1 MLETYCKVRLFVATS
16 DGSAIATDDR
26 RFSTP
31 PTTDEYERLL
41 FEEISFTDFDCYIW
55 QEIQYIIAA
64 LDWFA
69 SDGAHSTFSMTL
81 NPEDVW
87 PREFMSEENED

>member
-1 MLETYCKVRLFVATS
+1 MFETYCKVRLFVATS

-26 RFSTP
+26 KFFAP
-31 PTTDEYERLL
+31 PTTEEYEQLL
-41 FEEISFTDFDCYIW
+41 YEEISFTDFTCYIW

-69 SDGAHSTFSMTL
+69 PDGAHAVFTMPL
-81 NPEDVW
+81 NPYDVW
-87 PREFMSEENED
+87 PREFERELED